1 MPFAYSETAGELR
14 RALGA
19 SLRGHR
25 EASGRTLSAIA
36 TEAGCSPAHLSE
48 VERGR
53 KDVSTELLVAI
64 AYALRVPIGALYAE
78 VAESLTP
85 AAEGPRWPADPRARL
100 EMAAGQLSRDRLR
113 TVAEFGAFM
122 AMGGTE
128 PPHRRIGFL
137 AGEARS

>member
-1 MPFAYSETAGELR
+1 MNSSHSEKAGEVR

-19 SLRGHR
+19 SLRRHR
-25 EASGRTLSAIA
+25 EAAGRTLSAIA
-36 TEAGCSPAHLSE
+36 AEAGCSPAHLSE

-53 KDVSTELLVAI
+53 KDVSIDVLVAI
-64 AYALRVPIGALYAE
+64 AYALRVPVGSLYAE
-78 VAESLTP
+78 VADRLAP
-85 AAEGPRWPADPRARL
+85 PAEGPHWPADPRARL

-128 PPHRRIGFL
+128 PPRRRIGFL
-137 AGEARS
+137 VGEARP